1 MSHRLTKE
9 ELDEQF
15 ELFLKES
22 ISDDSV
28 DLGGTDKQPSAK
40 SSWKSAQKPTVSW
53 WEDDDHSV
61 RGTQT
66 GMAKSRFIKTK
77 KSQPENNDV
86 VSAEPSH
93 KPIPKPRSKALDK
106 PLQLD
111 ENHKDRASEVPQTVE
126 RHRAPPDDS
135 RSDSMSSSTHENLQC
150 VSGETSHDETHSND
164 SPPASTDSQ
173 GQGDSEDGLLGSGK
187 TFRKSFRKSQSIREE
202 EEDPGDA
209 GLKEEEQEAAAV
221 IRDSAEIEDS
231 VMVPAANT
239 TNIGLDTL
247 EEEEEK
253 ARFFAQL
260 EEGASATIDYSKLN
274 RELDSTSSTIG
285 TSLRKAEEAV
295 EQSDDDQ
302 RKARVTEPV
311 RESPAYTGS
320 PHYSEDFEE
329 EENGKEPR
337 EEKSKMSPVLAKV
350 SLYDSLDDNSGDNRR
365 KDTAGSLDRG
375 QSYVQS
381 GGSEMDALHE
391 AYRQIHA
398 VEDSDDHHHHYLSLE
413 GRGAINRP
421 VSPSSPPQHARL
433 SLQPASTNE
442 SELPTA
448 EELMRPIRPEED
460 HMRGFTLQP
469 VSAVV
474 DQEKKPHLLERT
486 FPDVTSPESQLKPPG
501 EADPIAGIKGAR
513 RLRSPDSPNLNLT
526 WSIRQEVE
534 RLMQDQDKYSPSTSS
549 QAGKVKKQLA
559 SHGSTVSHHS
569 TSSVRK
575 PTVAPV
581 RGRRGVE
588 GGTAVISRSAGLSR
602 ATATTRAQPSISRPL
617 QHPQKRNKSTKSQE
631 KDDNTADP
639 GLKVSSELVAS
650 VQSLVTV
657 LQQQMITSSPQ
668 DATDT
673 QEARLTHDLP
683 KDNTVEDSSLVKALR
698 VQLDHKE
705 RELQVMKEGAEELQ
719 SLRQQNYV
727 LQSKLRSAEEASEKK
742 RWAEATDSAREERL
756 QQMDKEIREQEVLL
770 KGYQQENEKLYLQMK
785 AQQAK
790 SKANEEVMFNEN
802 QRLLNELAFTREKLN
817 KTSKPVGNVC
827 LMDHTQRIT
836 DLLAQINTFQSN
848 EATLS
853 EDIRRLKQEKQALD
867 VDLQLMKKERDL
879 AKAQAMSASGDKTFE
894 MRVLEDKHREE
905 VTALKKKL
913 QWFAENQELLDRD
926 AGRLKAATAEIQQLK
941 EQVEKLKMDVG
952 KRSSEQQR
960 KAKERTV
967 DTKKMQDLERQVKEL
982 EQVLRHRNPNSLP
995 ALIYAAATAGSPE
1008 DMDAAKTSP
1017 PSRIN
1022 ALLERRIQRLE
1033 AELESHDEEA
1043 KRSLRAME
1051 QQFHR
1056 IKLRYEHQIS
1066 QLEQQLEAANS
1077 APGTEPWMSQVRS
1090 LEEELQRVKET
1101 QQEKEKVHQ
1110 DQIESLQQQLKQKAH
1125 PSPGRH
1131 QRQAEAAFGVRIE
1144 RLNQELSAKTRSI
1157 QELNRTVERLQKE
1170 RRNMLSVPN
1179 IRPETRSA
1187 ETRVQPGP
1195 AKALASVTAGETC
1208 GEKGTFPAAHY
1219 EKTYQPTV
1227 FTGSHISEVLQ
1238 ENEALK
1244 QHVELL
1250 ELQSQQDKEALKADA
1265 VHAKEELCRLQEQS
1279 AEQLS
1284 AIKAEHFRV
1293 LDQLRATHALEHSSS
1308 KVAELAN
1315 KLNTQEVVVKHL
1327 KDQLKELQGAK
1338 EALTISRTREDAL
1351 QKQLTRLLKELKEA
1365 KEAQSPEVKLLCS
1378 LERKILSMEL
1388 RHQDRE
1394 KELQQVIGGSWQALD
1409 ADQQSNRHRAEVE
1422 HWKRLAQDKSRELEA
1437 FRLELDSILDIL
1449 RHLQRQGVVLPI
1461 TAPPTQRRYDV
1472 CQ

>member
-28 DLGGTDKQPSAK
+28 ELGVTDKQPGPK

-53 WEDDDHSV
+53 WEDDEHSGQ
-61 RGTQT
+61 GTQT
-66 GMAKSRFIKTK
+66 GLLRSVKTFK
-77 KSQPENNDV
+77 KSL
-86 VSAEPSH
+86 
-93 KPIPKPRSKALDK
+93 R
-106 PLQLD
+106 
-111 ENHKDRASEVPQTVE
+111 T
-126 RHRAPPDDS
+126 
-135 RSDSMSSSTHENLQC
+135 
-150 VSGETSHDETHSND
+150 
-164 SPPASTDSQ
+164 
-173 GQGDSEDGLLGSGK
+173 
-187 TFRKSFRKSQSIREE
+187 SQSILEEE
-202 EEDPGDA
+202 EEDPGA
-209 GLKEEEQEAAAV
+209 TGLKEEELQAAAL
-221 IRDSAEIEDS
+221 IRDSTEIEDP
-231 VMVPAANT
+231 VMVPAANM

-260 EEGASATIDYSKLN
+260 EEGASTTIDYSKLN
-274 RELDSTSSTIG
+274 RELDSTSSSIG
-285 TSLRKAEEAV
+285 TNLRKAEEAV
-295 EQSDDDQ
+295 ERSDDDQ
-302 RKARVTEPV
+302 RKARVTESV

-329 EENGKEPR
+329 EESGKEPR
-337 EEKSKMSPVLAKV
+337 EEKSKMSPILAKV
-350 SLYDSLDDNSGDNRR
+350 SLYDSLDDTGGDDRR

-391 AYRQIHA
+391 AYRQIHV
-398 VEDSDDHHHHYLSLE
+398 VEDSDDHNHRYSSLE
-413 GRGAINRP
+413 GRGGVNRP
-421 VSPSSPPQHARL
+421 VSPSSPPHRARQ

-460 HMRGFTLQP
+460 HIRGFTLQS
-469 VSAVV
+469 VSAVEV
-474 DQEKKPHLLERT
+474 DQEKKSHFLERT
-486 FPDVTSPESQLKPPG
+486 FSDVTSPESQLKRPG
-501 EADPIAGIKGAR
+501 EADPIAVIQGAR
-513 RLRSPDSPNLNLT
+513 RLRSPDSPNHNLT
-526 WSIRQEVE
+526 WTIRQEVE
-534 RLMQDQDKYSPSTSS
+534 RLMQDQNKYSSSTSS
-549 QAGKVKKQLA
+549 QAGKVKKQPA
-559 SHGSTVSHHS
+559 SHGAAISHPS
-569 TSSVRK
+569 TSSARK

-581 RGRRGVE
+581 RSRRVE
-588 GGTAVISRSAGLSR
+588 GGTAVISRSSGPSR
-602 ATATTRAQPSISRPL
+602 AAAPTRTQSSISRPL
-617 QHPQKRNKSTKSQE
+617 QHPQKKAKFTKSQE
-631 KDDNTADP
+631 KDDSSEP
-639 GLKVSSELVAS
+639 GLMVSSELVAS
-650 VQSLVTV
+650 VQSLVNV
-657 LQQQMITSSPQ
+657 LQQQIISNSHQ

-673 QEARLTHDLP
+673 QEARLTQNLP
-683 KDNTVEDSSLVKALR
+683 KENTVEDGSLVEELR
-698 VQLDHKE
+698 VQLELKE
-705 RELQVMKEGAEELQ
+705 RELQVMKEGAEELN
-719 SLRQQNYV
+719 SLRQQNYL
-727 LQSKLRSAEEASEKK
+727 LQSKLRSAEEAIPKK
-742 RWAEATDSAREERL
+742 RWAEATDSALEERL
-756 QQMDKEIREQEVLL
+756 QQMEKEIKEQEVLI

-790 SKANEEVMFNEN
+790 SKANEEAMFNEN
-802 QRLLNELAFTREKLN
+802 QRLLNELAFTREKLHR
-817 KTSKPVGNVC
+817 TGRPVGNVC

-853 EDIRRLKQEKQALD
+853 EDICRLKQEKQALE

-879 AKAQAMSASGDKTFE
+879 AKSQVMSVSGDKTFE
-894 MRVLEDKHREE
+894 RRVLEDKHREE
-905 VTALKKKL
+905 VAALKKKL

-926 AGRLKAATAEIQQLK
+926 AGRLKAATAEIHQLK
-941 EQVEKLKMDVG
+941 EQVEKLKVDVG

-960 KAKERTV
+960 KAKEKTV
-967 DTKKMQDLERQVKEL
+967 DTKRMQDLERQVKEL
-982 EQVLRHRNPNSLP
+982 EQILRHRNPNSLP
-995 ALIYAAATAGSPE
+995 ALIYAAATAGRPE
-1008 DMDAAKTSP
+1008 DLDAAKMSP

-1033 AELESHDEEA
+1033 AELESHDEDA

-1077 APGTEPWMSQVRS
+1077 APGAEPWMSKVGS

-1101 QQEKEKVHQ
+1101 HREKDKIHQ

-1125 PSPGRH
+1125 TSPGRH

-1157 QELNRTVERLQKE
+1157 QELNRTVERLQRE
-1170 RRNMLSVPN
+1170 RRNMLSVPSL
-1179 IRPETRSA
+1179 RSETRST
-1187 ETRVQPGP
+1187 ESRLQPDP
-1195 AKALASVTAGETC
+1195 AKTLCSATAGETC
-1208 GEKGTFPAAHY
+1208 GGQGTFPAAHY

-1244 QHVELL
+1244 QHVEQL
-1250 ELQSQQDKEALKADA
+1250 ELQSQQDKEALQADA
-1265 VHAKEELCRLQEQS
+1265 VQAKEELCRLQEHS

-1284 AIKAEHFRV
+1284 TIKAEHVRV

-1308 KVAELAN
+1308 RVAELTN
-1315 KLNTQEVVVKHL
+1315 KLSSQEVVVKHL

-1338 EALTISRTREDAL
+1338 DALAISRTREDAL

-1365 KEAQSPEVKLLCS
+1365 KEAQSPEGKLLCS

-1394 KELQQVIGGSWQALD
+1394 KELQQVIGGSYQTLD
-1409 ADQQSNRHRAEVE
+1409 TDQQSNVRRGEVE
-1422 HWKRLAQDKSRELEA
+1422 RWKRLAQDKTRELEA

-1461 TAPPTQRRYDV
+1461 TAPPTQRS
-1472 CQ
+1472 

>member
-66 GMAKSRFIKTK
+66 AGMAKSRFIKTK
-77 KSQPENNDV
+77 KSQPENN
-86 VSAEPSH
+86 
-93 KPIPKPRSKALDK
+93 
-106 PLQLD
+106 
-111 ENHKDRASEVPQTVE
+111 
-126 RHRAPPDDS
+126 
-135 RSDSMSSSTHENLQC
+135 
-150 VSGETSHDETHSND
+150 
-164 SPPASTDSQ
+164 
-173 GQGDSEDGLLGSGK
+173 DGLLGSGK

-631 KDDNTADP
+631 KDDNTDP

>member
-77 KSQPENNDV
+77 KSQPENN
-86 VSAEPSH
+86 
-93 KPIPKPRSKALDK
+93 
-106 PLQLD
+106 
-111 ENHKDRASEVPQTVE
+111 
-126 RHRAPPDDS
+126 
-135 RSDSMSSSTHENLQC
+135 
-150 VSGETSHDETHSND
+150 
-164 SPPASTDSQ
+164 
-173 GQGDSEDGLLGSGK
+173 DGLLGSGK

-631 KDDNTADP
+631 KDDNTDP

>member
-66 GMAKSRFIKTK
+66 
-77 KSQPENNDV
+77 
-86 VSAEPSH
+86 
-93 KPIPKPRSKALDK
+93 
-106 PLQLD
+106 
-111 ENHKDRASEVPQTVE
+111 
-126 RHRAPPDDS
+126 
-135 RSDSMSSSTHENLQC
+135 
-150 VSGETSHDETHSND
+150 
-164 SPPASTDSQ
+164 
-173 GQGDSEDGLLGSGK
+173 GLLGSGK

-631 KDDNTADP
+631 KDDNTDP